1 MSLIWPCYL
10 VPHVLAQ
17 EPHSSNEPNPSETS
31 AAESPADSPASTA
44 TEHRKLHQPAPIR
57 MPSKLQLRSQMPLL
71 LQYMQR
77 STPPE
82 PEAIR
87 TGVIVKPVAATV
99 YIDNQEAGQTPFT
112 GALSPG
118 KHRIRVLADGYNP
131 VVRRVTVK
139 DGSLSELNLELELGG
154 GTIEFASNGSSAKL
168 AIDGK
173 MYQMPIRVS
182 AAEIGLAYGEHEWKI
197 SAPGFEPAEGQLSF
211 SQGRNIFIYRELE
224 SSSC

>member
-1 MSLIWPCYL
+1 M
-10 VPHVLAQ
+10 
-17 EPHSSNEPNPSETS
+17 
-31 AAESPADSPASTA
+31 
-44 TEHRKLHQPAPIR
+44 
-57 MPSKLQLRSQMPLL
+57 
-71 LQYMQR
+71 
-77 STPPE
+77 
-82 PEAIR
+82 
-87 TGVIVKPVAATV
+87 
-99 YIDNQEAGQTPFT
+99 
-112 GALSPG
+112 
-118 KHRIRVLADGYNP
+118 LADGYNP

-224 SSSC
+224 SSSGKVVVESTPVGADVFLNGDKVGVTPLFLDGIDSSVHSVWLKKKGYASVFRTMDTSDGSKGKIKSSMTKMGASLVVRTNDSKADVYVEDTLVGTANA